1 VRPRPQPTDEREQ
14 LADEIMRLLE
24 ERGVPS
30 GTWLVDI
37 AQARNALQSAD
48 AVLRR
53 LEAAIIRSAGSAP
66 PDPR

>member
-1 VRPRPQPTDEREQ
+1 
-14 LADEIMRLLE
+14 MRLLE